1 MPNNFEEILKT
12 LQAEHI
18 CDSAQ
23 KKHYIICAKPLT
35 AAEKKALI
43 KVAHI
48 PEEEEILFRVGPKMT
63 TMNTLPLII
72 LQKGL
77 IPFKMTQENQWLSLH
92 ILQDLTIEHLADII
106 PIMVPL
112 IKQDGYYKGFSIW
125 SFEKQVAY
133 IDFSITAIIKEN
145 HKRDLPITSDDITDI
160 KILLG
165 ESNDIDSFLNN
176 I

>member
-1 MPNNFEEILKT
+1 
-12 LQAEHI
+12 
-18 CDSAQ
+18 
-23 KKHYIICAKPLT
+23 
-35 AAEKKALI
+35 
-43 KVAHI
+43 
-48 PEEEEILFRVGPKMT
+48 
-63 TMNTLPLII
+63 
-72 LQKGL
+72 
-77 IPFKMTQENQWLSLH
+77 
-92 ILQDLTIEHLADII
+92 
-106 PIMVPL
+106 MVPL